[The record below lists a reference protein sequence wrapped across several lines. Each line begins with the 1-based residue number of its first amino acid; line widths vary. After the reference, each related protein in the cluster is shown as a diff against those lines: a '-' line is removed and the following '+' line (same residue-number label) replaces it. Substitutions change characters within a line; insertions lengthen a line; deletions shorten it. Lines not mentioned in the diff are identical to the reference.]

1 MYGPEGVRF
10 YTRAKAVM
18 QRWPNT
24 ASAGAEFAA
33 CPALPRRC
41 WCRKRQARCRND
53 QPSPARRK
61 SNAGLHQK
69 QQTLENQTVVDDRW
83 RHTGSTGERQTTFGD
98 TLCGAAGGAP

>member
-1 MYGPEGVRF
+1 MKGLSRPAQTVLVQKTSGKVQKRS
-10 YTRAKAVM
+10 AV
-18 QRWPNT
+18 PV
-24 ASAGAEFAA
+24 
-33 CPALPRRC
+33 
-41 WCRKRQARCRND
+41 
-53 QPSPARRK
+53 RRK